1 MGRILVVD
9 DDPATRR
16 LLNRALEA
24 DSHDVEEAAT
34 GAQAVAASRAGS
46 FDLVV
51 LDLVLPDMSGIHV
64 LETLLAERPDCRV
77 IVVSAVHLV
86 DARVD
91 VLETGA
97 LDFISKPF
105 ALAELLARVRV
116 RLRRAPAAP
125 GGRRPAWR
133 CPGIELTGRAVDL
146 LRDAPGTVAVDAAL
160 DQAEAVIA
168 EGAAGTLDPVLS
180 HVLDQARA
188 CQRAGSPTSSALE
201 AALRNVA
208 RISAGKPNIS

>member
-1 MGRILVVD
+1 VGRILVVD

-34 GAQAVAASRAGS
+34 GAQAVAASRSGS
-46 FDLVV
+46 FDLIV

-64 LETLLAERPDCRV
+64 LETLLAERPDSRV

-97 LDFISKPF
+97 LDFIAKPF
-105 ALAELLARVRV
+105 ALSELLARVRV
-116 RLRRAPAAP
+116 RLRRSQDLRT
-125 GGRRPAWR
+125 GRPAWR
-133 CPGIELTGRAVDL
+133 RPELELTGAAVDL
-146 LRDAPGTVAVDAAL
+146 LREAPGTVAVDAAL
-160 DQAEAVIA
+160 DQAEARVA
-168 EGAAGTLDPVLS
+168 ERTAGALDPALS
-180 HVLDQARA
+180 HVLHQARI
-188 CQRAGSPTSSALE
+188 CQRAGSPTSAALE
-201 AALRNVA
+201 AALRDVA
-208 RISAGKPNIS
+208 RRAAEKPQYE